1 MKRLAPVLALLLL
14 SVAAHASTLIV
25 LNKLDSTLSFVDPA
39 TSKVISTIPTG
50 EAPHE
55 VQVSADGRIALVANY
70 GTAARA
76 GSTLSVIDVAARKEL
91 RRLQLQLIRPHGMYA
106 IGNHIYLTAEDS
118 HVVARYDVVKG
129 VIDATFP
136 TDGKTSHMVLVTAG
150 EKKVYTTN
158 MGSNNVSVLDF
169 SASPTKPAIKLI
181 PTGKGP
187 EGLDFSP
194 DHKQIWVADRA
205 DPRLS
210 VIDTTSDK
218 VIRTLAT
225 GTLVA
230 NRVKFTRD
238 GQHVLISDPA
248 SGDVVVLDAV
258 SGKIVKNIRTL
269 REPEGIL
276 IAPDGHRAYV
286 ACASAQTVQIIDLDK
301 LEVAGVIAVGKGP
314 DGLGWAP

>member
-1 MKRLAPVLALLLL
+1 MKRAVLVLALLL
-14 SVAAHASTLIV
+14 SAAAHASTLLV
-25 LNKLDSTLSFVDPA
+25 LNKLDSTLSFVDTA

-55 VQVSADGRIALVANY
+55 VQVSADGRMAIVTNY
-70 GTAARA
+70 GTGPKP
-76 GSTLSVIDVAARKEL
+76 GSTLSVIDVAARKEIK
-91 RRLQLQLIRPHGMYA
+91 RLQLQLIRPHGLYA
-106 IGNHIYLTAEDS
+106 VGNHIYITAEGS
-118 HVVARYDVVKG
+118 HVVARYDVAKG
-129 VIDATFP
+129 LIDATFA
-136 TDGKTSHMVLVTAG
+136 TGGETSHMVLVTAG
-150 EKKVYTTN
+150 EKKLYTAN

-169 SASPTKPAIKLI
+169 TASPTKPVVKLI

-205 DPRLS
+205 DPSLS
-210 VIDTTSDK
+210 IIDTASDT
-218 VIRTLAT
+218 VIRTVTT
-225 GTLVA
+225 GTKVA

-238 GQHVLISDPA
+238 GKHVLVSDPA
-248 SGDVVVLDAV
+248 SSDVVVLDGA

-276 IAPDGHRAYV
+276 IAPDGHHAYV
-286 ACASAQTVQIIDLDK
+286 ACASAKAVQIIDLDK
-301 LEVAGVIAVGKGP
+301 LEVAGTIAVGKGP